1 MSTSSSEPTD
11 ARQLAL
17 TLAAELERGAQLDP
31 DACAVLFA
39 ALVRTYGRR
48 VREAVDNGER
58 EFAPPYAGE
67 HGVTASDVVFTA
79 GEMIRAAGV
88 SSFELAVWNY

>member
-1 MSTSSSEPTD
+1 MSISSSEPTEP
-11 ARQLAL
+11 RKLAL
-17 TLAAELERGAQLDP
+17 ALAAELERGTELDP

-48 VREAVDNGER
+48 VREGIDNGER
-58 EFAPPYAGE
+58 EFEPPYADE

-88 SSFELAVWNY
+88 SSFELSVWNY

>member
-1 MSTSSSEPTD
+1 MSTSSSEPL
-11 ARQLAL
+11 RERAL
-17 TLAAELERGAQLDP
+17 TLAAELERGVQLDP

-39 ALVRTYGRR
+39 ALVREYGRR
-48 VREAVDNGER
+48 VREGIDDGER
-58 EFAPPYAGE
+58 DFPAPYADT

-88 SSFELAVWNY
+88 TSYELAVWNY